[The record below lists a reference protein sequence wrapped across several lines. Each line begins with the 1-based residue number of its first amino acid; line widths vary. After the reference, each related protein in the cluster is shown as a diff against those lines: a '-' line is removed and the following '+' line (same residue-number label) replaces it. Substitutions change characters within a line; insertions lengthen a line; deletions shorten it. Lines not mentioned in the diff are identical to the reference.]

1 MNKKII
7 GVLAIQGD
15 FQAHKVILSKIGVE
29 SREIR
34 LAGDLDGITH
44 LIIPGGESTTIQK
57 VAKQNGLW
65 SKLAAFDGPVMGT
78 CMGSILMGKQT
89 EANETLGMIEM
100 KIQRNAYGRQINSF
114 TAEGKIKFIDDP
126 FEMVFIRAPKIV
138 EIGENV
144 EPIAWLNDEITGVV
158 SGNRM
163 AVTFHPE
170 LSDSVDVHRYFVQ
183 MRLL

>member
-15 FQAHKVILSKIGVE
+15 FQAHKTMLSTIGVE

-65 SKLAAFDGPVMGT
+65 SKLADFQGPVMGT
-78 CMGSILMGKQT
+78 CMGSILMGKLS
-89 EANETLGMIEM
+89 EADETLGMIDM
-100 KIQRNAYGRQINSF
+100 KIRRNAFGRQINSF
-114 TAEGKIKFIDDP
+114 TANGKVKFVDCP
-126 FEMVFIRAPKIV
+126 FEMVFIRAPKIM

-144 EPIAWLNDEITGVV
+144 EAIAWLGDEITGVV
-158 SGNRM
+158 SGNRI

-170 LSDSVDVHRYFVQ
+170 LSGSADVHKYFTE
-183 MRLL
+183 MS

>member
-15 FQAHKVILSKIGVE
+15 FQVHRAMLSKIDIE

-34 LAGDLDGITH
+34 LAGDLDCITH
-44 LIIPGGESTTIQK
+44 LIIPGGESTTIRK

-65 SKLAAFDGPVMGT
+65 SRLAAFDGPVMGT
-78 CMGSILMGKQT
+78 CMGSILMGKLT
-89 EANETLGMIEM
+89 EAEESLGMIDMEVR
-100 KIQRNAYGRQINSF
+100 RNAYGRQINSF
-114 TAEGKIKFIDDP
+114 TADGRVKFIDDP
-126 FEMVFIRAPKIV
+126 FNMVFIRAPKIV
-138 EIGENV
+138 EIGETV
-144 EPIAWLNDEITGVV
+144 EPIAWLKDEITGVV

-170 LSDSVDVHRYFVQ
+170 LSDNADVHKYFTQ
-183 MRLL
+183 MS

>member
-15 FQAHKVILSKIGVE
+15 FQAHKAMLSTIGVE

-34 LAGDLDGITH
+34 LAGDLDGVTH

-65 SKLAAFDGPVMGT
+65 SKLADFQGPVMGT
-78 CMGSILMGKQT
+78 CMGSILMGKLS
-89 EANETLGMIEM
+89 EADETLGMIDM

-114 TAEGKIKFIDDP
+114 TANGKVKFVDSP
-126 FEMVFIRAPKIV
+126 FEMVFIRAPRIM

-144 EPIAWLNDEITGVV
+144 EAIAWLRDEITGVV

-170 LSDSVDVHRYFVQ
+170 LSGSADVHKYFTE
-183 MRLL
+183 MS

>member
-15 FQAHKVILSKIGVE
+15 FQAHRFMLSKIGEE

-34 LAGDLDGITH
+34 LSGDLDGISH
-44 LIIPGGESTTIQK
+44 LIIPGGESTTIRK

-65 SKLAAFDGPVMGT
+65 SKLASFKGPVLGT
-78 CMGSILMGKQT
+78 CMGSILLGMLSET
-89 EANETLGMIEM
+89 DETLGMIDM
-100 KIQRNAYGRQINSF
+100 KIERNAYGRQINSF
-114 TAEGKIKFIDDP
+114 VADGKVKFIDSP
-126 FEMVFIRAPKIV
+126 FEMVFIRAPKII

-144 EPIAWLNDEITGVV
+144 DPIAWLKDEITGVV
-158 SGNRM
+158 SGNKI

-170 LSDSVDVHRYFVQ
+170 LSENADVHKYFAA
-183 MRLL
+183 MI